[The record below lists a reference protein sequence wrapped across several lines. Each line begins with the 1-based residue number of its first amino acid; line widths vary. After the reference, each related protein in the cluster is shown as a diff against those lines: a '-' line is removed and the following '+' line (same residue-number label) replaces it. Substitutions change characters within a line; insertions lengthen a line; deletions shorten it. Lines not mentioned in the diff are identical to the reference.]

1 MSERTEALM
10 LNTPI
15 KAQQIALEEL
25 TDEMRATR
33 PGFEWKLDLER
44 ARLLTESYKQT
55 ENEPMTVRRAKA
67 LAHILDNMTIY
78 IRSDEMIVGNYACD
92 NDSEEHIQAVA
103 TLLAKMPGVE
113 KISLLDYHEWGKPKY
128 GFLGIDYPFEGE
140 PSEDQERLERLK
152 GIMVAAGLTVT
163 IGH

>member
-78 IRSDEMIVGNYACD
+78 IRSDEMIVGNYARD
-92 NDSEEHIQAVA
+92 KDSV
-103 TLLAKMPGVE
+103 P
-113 KISLLDYHEWGKPKY
+113 
-128 GFLGIDYPFEGE
+128 FYPEFAWKWIVRDTA
-140 PSEDQERLERLK
+140 PARST
-152 GIMVAAGLTVT
+152 AACSRTRAGRS
-163 IGH
+163 